1 MKRITVNFDKQT
13 RAIKAQHGLCNYPVS
28 FHHAEGS
35 GDSESA
41 EKAKALFAEM
51 GVPVTRLKDQ
61 MHKGYG
67 KCLEVPYVFR
77 DFSKDPTK
85 AENYYF
91 YNTTNSVKSS
101 MKAGREIMIR
111 LGAPREY
118 WEPIYNKKPDDYDK
132 FAEVCVHIIRH
143 VNDGWAK
150 GLHAGVKYWEIWNR
164 ADDKQCWSGGT
175 YEDYYRLYE
184 VVARKIKAVHP
195 RLKVGGPAAA
205 DCSGDNKFLKG
216 FLDYVK
222 KNNVPCDFVSWNYYG
237 TDPEEAFAQAK
248 AVRRLV
254 LETKLPKRVEII
266 NDEWNCMTFDE
277 NGRFSVP
284 YVRNMHGAAFD
295 AAFMM
300 LMHKARMDF
309 STYYDCQMN
318 VPWGG
323 LVNPGWVYAYKPLY
337 SFVAFSRLYKL
348 GMAVETKTV
357 GRNVYA
363 LAAANEEKKAILVS
377 VYQEKRDV
385 VEINT
390 GVKGAKKVF
399 VLDEKNDLVEA
410 LATKDES
417 FTLPV
422 KGYTVLYVEIA

>member
-1 MKRITVNFDKQT
+1 MKRITVNFEKQT
-13 RAIKAQHGLCNYPVS
+13 RAIRAQHGLCNYPVS
-28 FHHAEGS
+28 CHHAEGS
-35 GDSESA
+35 LDTETA
-41 EKAKALFAEM
+41 EKAKALFKELA
-51 GVPVTRLKDQ
+51 VPVTRLKDQ
-61 MHKGYG
+61 MHRGYG
-67 KCLEVPYVFR
+67 KCLEVPYIFR
-77 DFSKDPTK
+77 DFSKD
-85 AENYYF
+85 ENDPKNYF
-91 YNTTNSVKSS
+91 FVNTTNSI
-101 MKAGREIMIR
+101 KASVAPGREVMVR

-132 FAEVCVHIIRH
+132 FATVCCNIIRH
-143 VNDGWAK
+143 INDGWAK
-150 GLHAGVKYWEIWNR
+150 GLKAGVKYWEVWNR
-164 ADDKQCWSGGT
+164 ADDSQCWSGGT
-175 YEDYYRLYE
+175 LEDYYRLYE
-184 VVARKIKAVHP
+184 VVARKIKALHP

-205 DCSGDNKFLKG
+205 DCSGDAAFLQG

-248 AVRRLV
+248 KVRKMV
-254 LETKLPKRVEII
+254 LAARLPKRVEII

-295 AAFMM
+295 AAFMIE
-300 LMHKARMDF
+300 MHKARMDF

-337 SFVAFSRLYKL
+337 SFVAFSRLYKI
-348 GMAVETKTV
+348 GTAVETKTV

-363 LAAANEEKKAILVS
+363 LAAANAEKKALLVS
-377 VYQEKRDV
+377 VYQEKNDK
-385 VEINT
+385 VEINC
-390 GVKGAKKVF
+390 GFKGEKKVF
-399 VLDEKNDLVEA
+399 VLDEKNDLTEVMT
-410 LATKDES
+410 TKDAS

-422 KGYTVLYVEIA
+422 KGYTVILVEA